1 MVLLVCPDS
10 GWFGSSVVA
19 RIGYQQ
25 APVKFHLRTPVLP
38 RDAPHVALKTPV
50 GFASRQDVGHK
61 DRPLPVVDDVKHPPV
76 AHAEPPAPVRVVLQR
91 DRIWWARLL
100 RECDDAPLD
109 VAADRV
115 GDTVEPTLRR
125 LSDGDRVGH
134 ARLQS
139 SARDL
144 PGDHA
149 LPASADTRQRPFL
162 RPDVGLLLVQK
173 VGAGLNS
180 DVELLPTT
188 AGAEKASAD
197 RADDFVARPVEHGS
211 RLVEVQE
218 PTRAERALG
227 GPPTRQVA
235 LNGERGAGGAL
246 PPNANP
252 GSRMRHSVS
261 SLTRVGANFAQGPDH
276 EIFIKTLRSNTHEL
290 RNREDFFVA
299 QR

>member
-1 MVLLVCPDS
+1 MLEI
-10 GWFGSSVVA
+10 A
-19 RIGYQQ
+19 
-25 APVKFHLRTPVLP
+25 
-38 RDAPHVALKTPV
+38 V
-50 GFASRQDVGHK
+50 GFASRQDIGYK
-61 DRPLPVVDDVKHPPV
+61 DGPLPIVDDVEHPP
-76 AHAEPPAPVRVVLQR
+76 AAYAEPPAPVRIVLQR
-91 DRIWWARLL
+91 NCAWWARLL
-100 RECDDAPLD
+100 RERDDAPLD

-125 LSDGDRVGH
+125 LSDGDRVGY

-149 LPASADTRQRPFL
+149 LPASADARQRPLL
-162 RPDVGLLLVQK
+162 RRDVGLLLTQE
-173 VGAGLNS
+173 VGAGLNG

-188 AGAEKASAD
+188 AGAEKAGTN

-235 LNGERGAGGAL
+235 LNGERSAGGVL

-252 GSRMRHSVS
+252 GSRMRHFVS
-261 SLTRVGANFAQGPDH
+261 SLTRVGANFAQGPDCVRVPQN
-276 EIFIKTLRSNTHEL
+276 ENPLGQPQGAPDGSCSTGYLRKPFRFPFADSS
-290 RNREDFFVA
+290 D
-299 QR
+299 